1 MQLIFSVQFTGGRFW
16 VAFTSDHGVVN
27 KIITEHHKRKTES
40 SAKDK
45 VESKSDETKSTK
57 EKTESTESVTV
68 SETKP
73 ENEPEVVG
81 KKKPEREFEEPK
93 DETAKEE
100 AA

>member
-1 MQLIFSVQFTGGRFW
+1 MDLRIKF
-16 VAFTSDHGVVN
+16 
-27 KIITEHHKRKTES
+27 ITEYHKRKTES

-68 SETKP
+68 SDNKP
-73 ENEPEVVG
+73 EIDPEVVG
-81 KKKPEREFEEPK
+81 KKKPERKFEEPK

-100 AA
+100 AT